1 MGKYYSVQV
10 NPDVNNGAATGTAFT
25 AGDLIF
31 DWTPF
36 EIPKGSAALSS
47 ICITVAGHDGANEAQ
62 GDFELIFAKSIN
74 GAAPITLGNTHAAI
88 TAASSLRSKNNVIWF
103 QVCGQSAMTDDLNLV
118 GYHTYTTGTGSS
130 VIDGNA
136 PVLQGSTDNATQ
148 GFQKIYMACLAGDS
162 STPDFGTAVA
172 SNEDGSANVAADT
185 TGASVVL
192 KTSGTDPRSCFQ
204 SGDQVV
210 GSTGGPTMEV
220 VSVDT
225 ATQMTVKNISE
236 QLDNAEIIVPL
247 NPLRFTFGFTY

>member
-10 NPDVNNGAATGTAFT
+10 NPDVNNGAATGTAFA

-74 GAAPITLGNTHAAI
+74 GVAPNTLGTTHTTVSARQGAA
-88 TAASSLRSKNNVIWF
+88 SKNNLIWF
-103 QVCGQSAMTDDLNLV
+103 QVCGQSAMTDDLNLTA
-118 GYHTYTTGTGSS
+118 YHTYTTGTGSS

-136 PVLQGSTDNATQ
+136 PVLQGSTDDATQ
-148 GFQKIYMACLAGDS
+148 GYQKIYMACLAGDG

-172 SNEDGSANVAADT
+172 SNEAGSANVAENM
-185 TGASVVL
+185 TGASVTLV
-192 KTSGTDPRSCFQ
+192 TSGTDPRDCFQ
-204 SGDQVV
+204 AGDMVV

-220 VSVDT
+220 VSVDG
-225 ATQMTVKNISE
+225 ATGMTVKNISE
-236 QLDNAEIIVPL
+236 QLDNAEIIVQL